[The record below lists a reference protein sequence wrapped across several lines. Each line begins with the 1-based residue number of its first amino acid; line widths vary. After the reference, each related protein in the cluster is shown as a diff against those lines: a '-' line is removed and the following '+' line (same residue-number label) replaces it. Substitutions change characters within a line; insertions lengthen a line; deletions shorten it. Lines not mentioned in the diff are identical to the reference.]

1 MNVCRVCGCTELQV
15 RTAAR
20 VLGFNDEFERGLYSC
35 CQLVAWADEQWR
47 AWIGAASKGGK
58 LVDGVRKPLELNE
71 AELEPILVRVRKRR
85 QQGNELFQQFR

>member
-1 MNVCRVCGCTELQV
+1 MNVCRVGECTKLQV

-35 CQLVAWADEQWR
+35 CQLIAWADEQWR
-47 AWIGAASKGGK
+47 AWIGAASQDGK
-58 LVDGVRKPLELNE
+58 LVDRARRPLELNE
-71 AELEPILVRVRKRR
+71 AESEPILVRVRKQR